1 MEVVVPHRCG
11 VIAPVVARMRNHPR
25 RRPGPLDGRR
35 RAPEA
40 PRRQI
45 TVPPPFAGAT
55 TPPVHTADTP
65 VLVAVVPVPVT
76 AVPVAVTAVPVA
88 VTVVPVPVTA
98 VPVAVTAVPVAV
110 TAVPVAV
117 TAVPVPVAVVPVP
130 VTAVPVAVPTVP
142 VAVPTV
148 PVAVPGALAW
158 AGVPFWASWA
168 SWPGLAVEVATALS
182 WIRWDRGAGVGTR
195 HTGASPPERA
205 KAQSARDRCCS

>member
-11 VIAPVVARMRNHPR
+11 VIAPVVDRMRNHPR

-45 TVPPPFAGAT
+45 TVLPPFAGAT

-65 VLVAVVPVPVT
+65 VLVA
-76 AVPVAVTAVPVA
+76 
-88 VTVVPVPVTA
+88 VVPVPVTA